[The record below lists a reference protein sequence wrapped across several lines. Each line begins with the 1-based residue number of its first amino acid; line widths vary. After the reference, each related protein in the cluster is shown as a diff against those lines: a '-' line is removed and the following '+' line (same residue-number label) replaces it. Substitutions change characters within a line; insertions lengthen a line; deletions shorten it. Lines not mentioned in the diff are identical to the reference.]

1 MRAIILGGTG
11 AIGGATAA
19 RFAAAGWD
27 VDVTGRDHAS
37 MPGELAAVGVRF
49 HSIPRSDVH
58 AIERLVGAGAEV
70 LVDLLAYRGTDV
82 EALLPALSS
91 VACPV
96 LVSGRAVYVDPVG
109 RHLNGDVTPRFPGPI
124 SEQTPTLPPAGD
136 GVDPFTREGYA
147 PSKVAAEQVALN
159 SGLPFTVIR
168 PSKVH
173 GRWARNPRT
182 RFFIERMLRGDDTI
196 ALAHRGAT
204 VDHLT
209 AATNTAVLIAAVAA
223 MPEARV
229 LNSADPDTPTAEQI
243 VQVIAARLGWSGSLN
258 LLAESPDPNP
268 GAHPWFTPHPLV
280 LETAASERLGYQPV
294 GTSLELLEE
303 EIDWVVG
310 ELAHHP
316 HA

>member
-19 RFAAAGWD
+19 RFAADGWD
-27 VDVTGRDHAS
+27 VDVTGRDQAS
-37 MPGELAAVGVRF
+37 MPNELAATGVRF
-49 HSIPRSDVH
+49 HPIPRSDVN
-58 AIERLVGAGAEV
+58 AIERLIGAGAEV
-70 LVDLLAYRGTDV
+70 LVDLLAYRGADV
-82 EALLPALSS
+82 GALLPALSS

-96 LVSGRAVYVDPVG
+96 LISGRAVYVDPAG
-109 RHLNGDVTPRFPGPI
+109 RHLNGDDPPRFPGKI
-124 SEQTPTLPPAGD
+124 SEQTATLQAADD

-182 RFFIERMLRGDDTI
+182 RFFIERMMRGDGAIT
-196 ALAHRGAT
+196 LAHGGST

-209 AATNTAVLIAAVAA
+209 AARNTAALIATVAA
-223 MPEARV
+223 VPEARV
-229 LNSADPDTPTAEQI
+229 LNSADPDAPTAEQI
-243 VQVIAARLGWSGSLN
+243 VRVIATRLGWTGSLD
-258 LLAESPDPNP
+258 LLAESSDPGP
-268 GAHPWFTPHPLV
+268 GAHPWVTRHPIV
-280 LETAASERLGYQPV
+280 LDTRASERLGYRPAGSGV
-294 GTSLELLEE
+294 ELLHD

-310 ELAHHP
+310 QHTNGPRA
-316 HA
+316 